1 MLTRGS
7 NYSSNNTPSHQFY
20 FWHLTFWNCHACTQF
35 LSVFCPLFS
44 VQTKFSFPFLQ
55 CAVLLS
61 FLRFLTDSCFQL
73 LPLFCQFLW
82 KVCSYSYP
90 FVFVFSVYNMILAL
104 CLLSSHISAWVL
116 SVLLQWEQMTICEHN
131 VSSSI
136 YFQICTEKK
145 IPHSFLTIF
154 LHFTAPK
161 SEGCI
166 FFGEIRLCLMIT
178 KLSLVLFCFSSMF
191 LIFILTN
198 SNC

>member
-104 CLLSSHISAWVL
+104 CLLSSQISAWVL

-145 IPHSFLTIF
+145 SLILFSQFSSILQPQNQKVVF
-154 LHFTAPK
+154 
-161 SEGCI
+161 
-166 FFGEIRLCLMIT
+166 
-178 KLSLVLFCFSSMF
+178 SLVKFASVLWSLSCLWFSFAFLPCF
-191 LIFILTN
+191 
-198 SNC
+198 